1 MMDAVLSGSEPSPK
15 VDLDLL
21 SNFSNFDFEIAHEDQ
36 GKNDSRKVMHS
47 NLAALD
53 KLKRQGLTGKKT
65 R

>member
-1 MMDAVLSGSEPSPK
+1 MMDAVLSGSEISNK

-36 GKNDSRKVMHS
+36 GNNDPRIVMHS

-53 KLKRQGLTGKKT
+53 KLKL
-65 R
+65 

>member
-1 MMDAVLSGSEPSPK
+1 MMDEVLSGSERSQK

-36 GKNDSRKVMHS
+36 GNNDSRKVMHQ

-53 KLKRQGLTGKKT
+53 KLKLQGP
-65 R
+65 

>member
-1 MMDAVLSGSEPSPK
+1 MMDAVLSGSELSPK

-47 NLAALD
+47 NLVALD
-53 KLKRQGLTGKKT
+53 KLKR
-65 R
+65 